1 MDKLNELLKVFKRK
15 YPWTIA
21 WRVKKHAKVIKMHLN
36 PGENVKY
43 AFAAQKTK
51 GFFQMFFTSVVVI
64 TNKRLLLATDRV
76 LFGYFLTSITPDMYN
91 DLKVKSG
98 LIWGNIEID
107 TIKELVELSH
117 ISLNALDEIETEITE
132 FMIKERKKMGL
143 NALRSKI

>member
-1 MDKLNELLKVFKRK
+1 MDKLDVLLKTFKRK
-15 YPWTIA
+15 YPWTVA
-21 WRVKKHAKVIKMHLN
+21 WRTKKHSKVIKIHLN
-36 PGENVKY
+36 PGETVKY

-107 TIKELVELSH
+107 TVKEVVELSH

-143 NALRSKI
+143 NALRFKN

>member
-1 MDKLNELLKVFKRK
+1 MNAYDELKKFKKK
-15 YPWTIA
+15 YPLSVA
-21 WRVKKHAKVIKMHLN
+21 WRIKNHAKVIETHLN
-36 PGENVKY
+36 PGEKIKY

-51 GFFQMFFTSVVVI
+51 GFLQMFFTSAVVI

-98 LIWGNIEID
+98 LIWGNVEID

-117 ISLNALDEIETEITE
+117 ISLKALNEIETEITE
-132 FMIKERKKMGL
+132 FMMKERKKLGAE
-143 NALRSKI
+143 ALRLKK